1 MLSGATSRF
10 DQADSPTVS
19 LEESDPLIAQPFFTK
34 RPLQSGQTYSPAIM
48 DCVFVTEI
56 AKSLRCTLGTARLQL
71 VDLSDC
77 PTHKS
82 CSNAELGSALQIA
95 KRSPG

>member
-19 LEESDPLIAQPFFTK
+19 LEESDPLTAQPFFDQA
-34 RPLQSGQTYSPAIM
+34 PSPTNQADSAATM

-71 VDLSDC
+71 VDLSDG

-82 CSNAELGSALQIA
+82 CSNAELGSALKIA

>member
-1 MLSGATSRF
+1 
-10 DQADSPTVS
+10 
-19 LEESDPLIAQPFFTK
+19 
-34 RPLQSGQTYSPAIM
+34 M

-71 VDLSDC
+71 VDLSDG